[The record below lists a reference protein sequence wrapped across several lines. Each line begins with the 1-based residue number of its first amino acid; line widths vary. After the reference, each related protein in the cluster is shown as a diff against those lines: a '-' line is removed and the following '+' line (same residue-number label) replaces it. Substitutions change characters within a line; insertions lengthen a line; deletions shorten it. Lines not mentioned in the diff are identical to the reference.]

1 MIKELAVEICDELRG
16 RALDFDDGALVE
28 IAEKIDKANNIFCV
42 GLGRSRL
49 SIMAFAMRLMHMG
62 YSVHM
67 VGDVTTP
74 AIKKGD
80 LLIVGSGSGETG
92 SLLGM
97 TKKCVDLGVEIC
109 LFTRKPESTVG
120 KRAAVKLVIDA
131 PTQSDPSQ
139 KSKVTTIQPM
149 GSLFEQSC
157 LIAYDSIIV
166 YLMRKKGTNGMVMHQ
181 LHANLE

>member
-1 MIKELAVEICDELRG
+1 MIKELSIEICEELLD
-16 RALDFDDGALVE
+16 RARSFDDEKLVA

-49 SIMAFAMRLMHMG
+49 SIMGFAMRLMHMG
-62 YSVHM
+62 YNVHL

-80 LLIVGSGSGETG
+80 LLIVGSGSGETS
-92 SLLGM
+92 SLLNM

-109 LFTRKPESTVG
+109 LFTRKHESTVAS
-120 KRAAVKLVIDA
+120 RAAVSLVIDA
-131 PTQSDPSQ
+131 PTSTEASPTN
-139 KSKVTTIQPM
+139 VTTIQPM

-166 YLMRKKGTNGMVMHQ
+166 YLMRKKGTNGREMGK

>member
-1 MIKELAVEICDELRG
+1 MIKELSMQICDELMG
-16 RALDFDDGALVE
+16 RARDFDDDKLVA
-28 IAEKIDKANNIFCV
+28 IAEKIDEANNIFCV
-42 GLGRSRL
+42 GLGRSKL

-74 AIKKGD
+74 AIKEGD

-92 SLLGM
+92 SLLNM
-97 TKKCVDLGVEIC
+97 TKKCVDLGVDIC

-120 KRAAVKLVIDA
+120 KRAAVALVIDA
-131 PTQSDPSQ
+131 PTSSD
-139 KSKVTTIQPM
+139 KSNSNVTTIQPM

-166 YLMRKKGTNGMVMHQ
+166 YLMRKKGTNGAEMHH